1 MGPIAFKNSTVHKH
15 NTVQSMGGRDK
26 YSVKGVEREIEI
38 DIKGSR
44 EESTGAHTAVTR
56 AHTVGKSN
64 RKRTYNVQLTHS
76 LPKGSRT
83 VL

>member
-1 MGPIAFKNSTVHKH
+1 MGPIAFKNPTVRKH
-15 NTVQSMGGRDK
+15 NAVQSMGGRDK